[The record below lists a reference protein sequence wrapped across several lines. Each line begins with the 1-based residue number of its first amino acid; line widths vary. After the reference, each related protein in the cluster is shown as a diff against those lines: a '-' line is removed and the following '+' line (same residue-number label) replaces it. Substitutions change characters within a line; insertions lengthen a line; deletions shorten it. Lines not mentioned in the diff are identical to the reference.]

1 MNLKELF
8 EILLEDKPSTKLRE
22 RKEELFDLIPEL
34 RSCDKFDQHSKWHP
48 YDVLEHIFH
57 VVDNVAP
64 IIELRL
70 AALFHDVAKPET
82 FELDDKGRGH
92 FQDHGEKSVRIF
104 NRFANQ
110 NKISKKQINI
120 IARLIRYHD
129 DYLYD
134 PRKADKLKCAFT
146 KNEIELLYEIQK
158 ADLLAQSKEFHYL
171 LEDYE
176 KGKEKILSKYERG
189 ANNEYH
195 I

>member
-1 MNLKELF
+1 MNLKELL
-8 EILLEDKPSTKLRE
+8 EILLENKPSTKLRE

-34 RSCDKFDQHSKWHP
+34 RSCEKFDQHSKWHP

-57 VVDNVAP
+57 VVDNVDP

-92 FQDHGEKSVRIF
+92 FQNHGIKSVKKF
-104 NRFANQ
+104 NEFV
-110 NKISKKQINI
+110 NKYNLDKTQIDIIS
-120 IARLIRYHD
+120 RLIECHD

-134 PRKADKLKCAFT
+134 SEKTNKLIKTFT
-146 KNEIELLYEIQK
+146 KDEIELLYNLQK
-158 ADLLAQSKEFHYL
+158 ADLLAQSEECRYL
-171 LEDYE
+171 LESYE
-176 KGKEKILSKYERG
+176 IGKNKLLSKYERSS
-189 ANNEYH
+189 NEKYH